1 MHNLKKLAVRGGAL
15 VLAASVPLS
24 TMAQIE
30 EIVVTAQRREA
41 SAQDTPIAINAL
53 SGDQLDEYGVIG
65 ADDLEQSFV
74 GITTNNS
81 GPVNAGISIRGVGT
95 SSFHVSTQQSVAVY
109 IDNIYQIS
117 PVTSAIAAFDM
128 ERVEVLRGPQNT
140 LYGRNTTG
148 GAINFYSRS
157 AQVGEEANGYAR
169 IAGGSGGTMNFE
181 GAFGGSLGENVAGRI
196 AVASNSYDGILT
208 AINDGEPTDTR
219 NSSGL
224 RASLTWEPTE
234 TFSVMAKFSSG
245 SSDGKDVPLLVD
257 GPYSADGTVNCR
269 PAMGSLAGP
278 CPDYDNY
285 AFNPGPNNRTVS
297 YIQPA
302 INATPTWRSWTAQAS
317 CFPIRAWPGESC
329 SRPAVTCTT
338 TPATATSSITTSSIS
353 T

>member
-1 MHNLKKLAVRGGAL
+1 
-15 VLAASVPLS
+15 
-24 TMAQIE
+24 
-30 EIVVTAQRREA
+30 
-41 SAQDTPIAINAL
+41 
-53 SGDQLDEYGVIG
+53 
-65 ADDLEQSFV
+65 
-74 GITTNNS
+74 
-81 GPVNAGISIRGVGT
+81 
-95 SSFHVSTQQSVAVY
+95 
-109 IDNIYQIS
+109 
-117 PVTSAIAAFDM
+117 
-128 ERVEVLRGPQNT
+128 
-140 LYGRNTTG
+140 
-148 GAINFYSRS
+148 
-157 AQVGEEANGYAR
+157 
-169 IAGGSGGTMNFE
+169 MNFE

-302 INATPTWRSWTAQAS
+302 INATPYLAELDRAGQLLPHPGMAGRKLFAPGGHMYNDPRRRLRVRLQHLQSLPDGSGRSDRDHFDHFQAGPVLPVS
-317 CFPIRAWPGESC
+317 RLGHDPVLQRQSNGRLGCGAAGVAVFLTRGKTGFDGSAVSTTLPRIR
-329 SRPAVTCTT
+329 SRTRGSTCPTFRLHRRT
-338 TPATATSSITTSSIS
+338 RS
-353 T
+353 